1 MPDVSR
7 ETAVHLF
14 GPRLALAERYALL
27 LATDAVDRGLIG
39 PRETDRLWDRH
50 LLNCAAMA
58 PAVPPGATLAD
69 VGSGAGLPGLV
80 LAIARPDLS
89 VRLVEPLLRRATFLS
104 EAASTLDLAN
114 VEIVRAR
121 AEDLSGRWTVDVV
134 TARAVAPLDRLLR
147 WCLPLVR
154 RGGEILALKGARA
167 QEELDA
173 TQADLARLGVVS
185 ARVELFGEGL
195 LDPPTR
201 VIRLERG
208 DGSTP
213 ARRPQGR

>member
-1 MPDVSR
+1 M
-7 ETAVHLF
+7 
-14 GPRLALAERYALL
+14 AEQYAHL
-27 LATDAVDRGLIG
+27 LANDGVERGLIG

-50 LLNCAAMA
+50 LLNCAVVA

-104 EAASTLDLAN
+104 EAAATLDLTN

-134 TARAVAPLDRLLR
+134 TARAVAPLDRLVR

-154 RGGEILALKGARA
+154 PGGEVLALKGDRA
-167 QEELDA
+167 QEELAA
-173 TQADLARLGVVS
+173 TQADLARVGVVS
-185 ARVELFGEGL
+185 ASVELFGEGL

-201 VIRLERG
+201 VVRLVRGER
-208 DGSTP
+208 STP
-213 ARRPQGR
+213 PRRPQGR

>member
-1 MPDVSR
+1 M
-7 ETAVHLF
+7 
-14 GPRLALAERYALL
+14 AERYAHL
-27 LATDAVDRGLIG
+27 LANDGVERGLIG

-50 LLNCAAMA
+50 LLNCAVVA

-104 EAASTLDLAN
+104 EAAATLDLTN

-134 TARAVAPLDRLLR
+134 TARAVAPLDRLVR

-154 RGGEILALKGARA
+154 PGGEVLALKGARA
-167 QEELDA
+167 QEELAA
-173 TQADLARLGVVS
+173 TQADLARVGVVS
-185 ARVELFGEGL
+185 ASVELFGEGL

-201 VIRLERG
+201 VVRLVRGER
-208 DGSTP
+208 STP
-213 ARRPQGR
+213 PRRPQGR